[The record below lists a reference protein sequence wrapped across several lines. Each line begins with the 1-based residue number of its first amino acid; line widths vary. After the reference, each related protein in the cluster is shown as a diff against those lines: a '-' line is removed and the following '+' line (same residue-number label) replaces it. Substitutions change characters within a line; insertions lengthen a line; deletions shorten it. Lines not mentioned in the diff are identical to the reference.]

1 MENVIRDVEKFLEQH
16 PNADFDDLDKF
27 LNGKYDQGVIS
38 KYYEL
43 LSESLGGLDKVLEN
57 PSDLFFKDQT
67 KEIEFDN
74 FFLIKFPE
82 KEHLREL
89 KVKEWNLV
97 KTDGTIEK
105 EVEKIFV
112 QAGGINIKVND
123 ESTDLTPG
131 DLLVM
136 KKKGTVILSTNE
148 KMEIYVK

>member
-1 MENVIRDVEKFLEQH
+1 MENVIKDVEIFLEQH
-16 PNADFDDLDKF
+16 PDADFDELDNY
-27 LNGKYDQGVIS
+27 LNRKYDEETIA

-43 LSESLGGLDKVLEN
+43 LSETLGGLDHALEN

-82 KEHLREL
+82 EEHLRKL
-89 KVKEWNLV
+89 KVKEWDLV

-136 KKKGTVILSTNE
+136 KKKGNVVLSTNE
-148 KMEIYVK
+148 KMEIFIK